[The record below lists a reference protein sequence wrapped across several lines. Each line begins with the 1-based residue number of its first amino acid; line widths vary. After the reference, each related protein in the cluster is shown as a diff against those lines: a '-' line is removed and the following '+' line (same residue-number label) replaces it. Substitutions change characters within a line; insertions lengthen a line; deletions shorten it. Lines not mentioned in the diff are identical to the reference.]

1 MSSQSVRPVR
11 RTALNFYSYHWQQK
25 SRNLLKCCSESHSFA
40 LLPSSE
46 PTLAN
51 AMHPPICSPTAA
63 QAAFASRVAGAN
75 FFVSNDERGAWQCET
90 HQNKFG
96 TNSPNLR
103 GGNKMWSSFIPSVQD
118 FMPFERPVNARQ
130 RAPQWIGKIFKTKV
144 CTFLVNGTV
153 PPPAKARTRWNNRI
167 KIAGTLRK
175 RNPPDFQS
183 PFVGMI
189 PFSRL

>member
-11 RTALNFYSYHWQQK
+11 RTAFNFYSYHWQQK
-25 SRNLLKCCSESHSFA
+25 FRNLLKCCSESHSFA

-96 TNSPNLR
+96 TNSQ
-103 GGNKMWSSFIPSVQD
+103 SS
-118 FMPFERPVNARQ
+118 RRQ
-130 RAPQWIGKIFKTKV
+130 QNVELVHSKCTRFHAIRASSQCTAAGPQWIGKIFKTKV

-153 PPPAKARTRWNNRI
+153 PTCKARTR
-167 KIAGTLRK
+167 
-175 RNPPDFQS
+175 
-183 PFVGMI
+183 
-189 PFSRL
+189 